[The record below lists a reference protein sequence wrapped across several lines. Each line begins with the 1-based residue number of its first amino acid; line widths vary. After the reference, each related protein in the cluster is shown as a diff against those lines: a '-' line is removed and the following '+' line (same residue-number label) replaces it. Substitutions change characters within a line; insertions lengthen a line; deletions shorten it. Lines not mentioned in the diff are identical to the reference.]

1 MSKIKHRIFLAG
13 FISFVFFFSFFQP
26 SQAGFFDWFR
36 KSDSQEAA
44 TVVSKAKQYTLSV
57 SKSGSGV
64 VTSDDGKINCGKQ
77 CKSSYLANSKIILKA
92 EAGNNYKFERWNG
105 CDKVLD
111 GKCQTTLNKSKMIV
125 AKFVS
130 KKASFYSSQ
139 KSSSASKSSAV
150 SSKTSSSKSS
160 SSATK
165 TNSSQSSMVSSQS
178 ASSKSSINNKSNL
191 KSSQL
196 ISQSSANSVDSSV
209 NYSSISNNDNANK
222 NVFIVADDG
231 NMIMSGCIQSDN
243 GCEDVTDRVNKEK
256 VIKKFIDSN
265 TEAKSYYDFIVI
277 ITTFKPGINEGQFTH
292 TKKVT
297 KGALHYSSDVNL
309 PSTLALTGLTGSE
322 RLQGYAFVKDIDSAL
337 KNNFLIINHEVSHRW
352 LFDLGCYEE
361 SSKCSHMWQLAGGHY
376 GLDIDTTTKEGV
388 KIYQDPNNYGL
399 TFLKMSSENPGYCI
413 NNNADNSKRKF
424 NSLSLYLM
432 GLVAPEEAKPIKWYQ
447 NDGNWSEK
455 GVICTEKELNIQEV
469 LSLIGSREPAYPN
482 TQKDFSVAFL
492 LLKRKDEVLSDSQI
506 SKINFIANQFPNSWH
521 EATSYKSTING
532 VK

>member
-1 MSKIKHRIFLAG
+1 MSKINHRIFLAG
-13 FISFVFFFSFFQP
+13 FISFVFFFYFFQP

-64 VTSDDGKINCGKQ
+64 VISDDGKINCGNK
-77 CKSSYLANSKIILKA
+77 CEAFYPANSKIVLKA
-92 EAGNNYKFERWNG
+92 EAGDNYKFERWNG
-105 CDKVLD
+105 CDKIAD
-111 GKCQTTLNKSKMIV
+111 GKCQITLSKSKTVV

-139 KSSSASKSSAV
+139 KSSSISATKTSSNQSSNYSSKV
-150 SSKTSSSKSS
+150 SSSKAFSSSKSS
-160 SSATK
+160 SS
-165 TNSSQSSMVSSQS
+165 V
-178 ASSKSSINNKSNL
+178 SKSSINNKSSS
-191 KSSQL
+191 KSNQST
-196 ISQSSANSVDSSV
+196 SQSSANSVDSSV

-376 GLDIDTTTKEGV
+376 GLGIDTTTKEGV

-455 GVICTEKELNIQEV
+455 GVICTEKELNTQEV